1 MAKMQVEQH
10 VANTFPPTRLS
21 MITALTSFLLNTDTR
36 MCLDRIVTPV
46 MRKKK
51 KKSKP
56 EVDGMEI

>member
-21 MITALTSFLLNTDTR
+21 MTTALTSFLLNTDTR
-36 MCLDRIVTPV
+36 TCLDRIVTPV

-51 KKSKP
+51 KKIKT
-56 EVDGMEI
+56 